1 MQQQLFDRLLRSE
14 WHGKEIHHSGD
25 VLNRLEIDVNTVV
38 NFLTE
43 VIPNTLSVICLFI
56 GSFGI
61 LFQMDASLAII
72 TVGILPVFVLLSR
85 LYIGKMRNL
94 TRLVRDC
101 ESHVQ
106 SIIQETIQ
114 HRMLIKTLECDDTMV
129 NKLEERQSTLREKVR
144 NRTIFSI
151 FSQLMLNVGFSAGYI
166 IAFLWSALRLYQK
179 VITFGDM
186 MAFLQLV
193 YRIQGPAR
201 DLTRLAPAFVGV
213 FTAAERLMEL
223 DETPQEEQGTPIRFK
238 APAGI
243 RLKDVRYSY
252 DGNSKI
258 VLDNMSYDFTPGS
271 CTAILGETGAGK
283 TTIIRLLLALIH
295 PISGQVE
302 LYNAKRNLPI
312 SPRMRCNLIYVP
324 QGNTLLSGT
333 IRENL
338 YLGKL
343 YATDDE
349 LKEVLHLACAD
360 FVYDLPDG
368 LETRCGEGG
377 GGLSEGQA
385 QRIAIA
391 RALLREGNILLLD
404 EATSALDME
413 TERELLSKVF
423 NKENQKTVIFVT
435 HRPAV
440 IDYCDNV
447 LHLGTHD

>member
-1 MQQQLFDRLLRSE
+1 MKFDSFMKFKEFLHFKKNKYGVRTIAKWLWNAWRGNQMQAVINAVIGILEVVVSLVSVWAMKYTIDIAPGHTKGSIYLAVGFMAFLIVCDMALHICSIWVKNILGIRAQNRMQQQLFDRLLRSE

-201 DLTRLAPAFVGV
+201 DLT
-213 FTAAERLMEL
+213 
-223 DETPQEEQGTPIRFK
+223 
-238 APAGI
+238 
-243 RLKDVRYSY
+243 
-252 DGNSKI
+252 
-258 VLDNMSYDFTPGS
+258 
-271 CTAILGETGAGK
+271 
-283 TTIIRLLLALIH
+283 
-295 PISGQVE
+295 
-302 LYNAKRNLPI
+302 
-312 SPRMRCNLIYVP
+312 
-324 QGNTLLSGT
+324 
-333 IRENL
+333 
-338 YLGKL
+338 
-343 YATDDE
+343 
-349 LKEVLHLACAD
+349 
-360 FVYDLPDG
+360 
-368 LETRCGEGG
+368 
-377 GGLSEGQA
+377 
-385 QRIAIA
+385 
-391 RALLREGNILLLD
+391 
-404 EATSALDME
+404 
-413 TERELLSKVF
+413 
-423 NKENQKTVIFVT
+423 
-435 HRPAV
+435 
-440 IDYCDNV
+440 
-447 LHLGTHD
+447 